1 MHFHRSY
8 AIGFLTSTV
17 VGAALL
23 SGPSAVAGPLWTFNA
38 AMCVPM
44 DVTAAALKPQILSEA
59 GGQLVQNVPNTFVN
73 MLCPL
78 PYETV
83 GGIPQVQGR
92 KPTMNGWVNNGGVDF
107 FVCRTN
113 QGGGGGECGGNQSPG
128 FNGNYS
134 LTLSDTTAW
143 SNMTP
148 GDALYVEAILFPPDS
163 NGSDDSL
170 FSYWY

>member
-8 AIGFLTSTV
+8 AIGFLTSSV

-23 SGPSAVAGPLWTFNA
+23 SGRSAVAGPLWTFNA

-44 DVTAAALKPQILSEA
+44 DLATAAQKPQVLSA
-59 GGQLVQNVPNTFVN
+59 VGGQLVQNVPTPNTIN

-83 GGIPQVQGR
+83 GGVPQVQGR
-92 KPTMNGWVNNGGVDF
+92 KPTMNGWGNNRGVDF
-107 FVCRTN
+107 LVCRTN
-113 QGGGGGECGGNQSPG
+113 LGGGGGECGGSASG
-128 FNGNYS
+128 STGNYS

-143 SNMTP
+143 FDMTP
-148 GDALYVEAILFPPDS
+148 GDALYVQIVMGSPDS
-163 NGSDDSL
+163 SGSNNTL